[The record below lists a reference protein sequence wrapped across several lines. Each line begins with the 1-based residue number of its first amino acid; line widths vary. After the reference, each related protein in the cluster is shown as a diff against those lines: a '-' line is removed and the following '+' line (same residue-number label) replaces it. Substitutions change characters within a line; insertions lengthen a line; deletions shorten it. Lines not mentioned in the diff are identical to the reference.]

1 MEKPAT
7 PSRARRRLLLA
18 ATGTLPSV
26 LTLSSGAQAA
36 ATSTL
41 RCLASNQPAQR
52 FTPTDDNWVRAQVP
66 VASYNARPAYC
77 VTSPT
82 NACVDNAHNATPGTR
97 WVVDGNTMT
106 VDQQT
111 LMQVQNGQRSYGLVY
126 VDQTGS
132 ITTLDPGSNGNLVPV
147 TDSCWTSIVGGRT
160 SSLG

>member
-7 PSRARRRLLLA
+7 PSAARRRLLLA

-36 ATSTL
+36 ATSAL
-41 RCLASNQPAQR
+41 RCLANNQPAAR

-66 VASYNARPAYC
+66 VASYNTRPAYC

-82 NACVDNAHNATPGTR
+82 NACVDGAQHAVPGTR

-106 VDQQT
+106 ADPNTV
-111 LMQVQNGQRSYGLVY
+111 MPVQSQRSYGLVY
-126 VDQTGS
+126 VDQSGS
-132 ITTLDPGSNGNLVPV
+132 IATLDPGSNGNLVAV

-160 SSLG
+160 TNLG